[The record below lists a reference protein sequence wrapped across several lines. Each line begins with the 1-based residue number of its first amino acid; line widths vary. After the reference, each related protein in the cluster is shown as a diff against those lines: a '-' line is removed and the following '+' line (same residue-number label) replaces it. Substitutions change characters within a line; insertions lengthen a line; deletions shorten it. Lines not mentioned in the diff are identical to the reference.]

1 MADED
6 PEDLLPTHF
15 LRARGRSRDLRLSQ
29 AQDHLAFHEADSES
43 GTGISTSPTLV
54 ESFASRCERSKD
66 LVILLCGLSLTPN
79 RETAV
84 TATSLCGN

>member
-43 GTGISTSPTLV
+43 GIGISTSSTLV
-54 ESFASRCERSKD
+54 ESFAALRTIKEPDHSPLRPE
-66 LVILLCGLSLTPN
+66 LNP
-79 RETAV
+79 E
-84 TATSLCGN
+84 